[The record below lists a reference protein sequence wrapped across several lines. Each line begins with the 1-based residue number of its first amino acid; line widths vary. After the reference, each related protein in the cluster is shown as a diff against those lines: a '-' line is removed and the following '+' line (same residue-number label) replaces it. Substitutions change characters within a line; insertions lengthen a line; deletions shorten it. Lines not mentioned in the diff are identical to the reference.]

1 MFLMLLNL
9 LNSIGKEIKGKKG
22 TKLHLEL
29 NLTQE
34 FQYSH
39 IIQFPHLSLSKK
51 LKCLHKNNL
60 FSFERELFFH

>member
-51 LKCLHKNNL
+51 IKMLA
-60 FSFERELFFH
+60 